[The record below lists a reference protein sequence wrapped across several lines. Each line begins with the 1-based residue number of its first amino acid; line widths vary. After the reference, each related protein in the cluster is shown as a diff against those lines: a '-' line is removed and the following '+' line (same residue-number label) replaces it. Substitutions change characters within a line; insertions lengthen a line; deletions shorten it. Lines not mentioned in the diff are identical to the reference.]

1 MAGAKSKAK
10 VKAEATVE
18 TAAPAEAVALET
30 PQASRRL
37 VVCAYPGT
45 GEQLAKVWLKM
56 TGEEPLVII
65 VQRDTSLTDTLA
77 EAVANPEIADTF
89 ILVPA
94 NCVPCAPIS
103 LDELKGPFVFVDVA
117 GSRHYSDRL
126 PVFFSKEALVE
137 VLPED
142 LKDDESLMKAYY
154 KQNLHRPIEG
164 GFRFGNLVTPVYR
177 ANPCENLVIEAFV
190 RKKFVTASPEGYK
203 AIAHLVDEYLLG

>member
-1 MAGAKSKAK
+1 MTGAKSKAK
-10 VKAEATVE
+10 V
-18 TAAPAEAVALET
+18 EAVATET
-30 PQASRRL
+30 PQVSFRL

-65 VQRDTSLTDTLA
+65 VQRDASLTDTLA
-77 EAVANPEIADTF
+77 ETVANPEIADTF

-103 LDELKGPFVFVDVA
+103 FDGLKGPFVFVDVA

-137 VLPED
+137 VLSED

-154 KQNLHRPIEG
+154 KQNLNRPIEG